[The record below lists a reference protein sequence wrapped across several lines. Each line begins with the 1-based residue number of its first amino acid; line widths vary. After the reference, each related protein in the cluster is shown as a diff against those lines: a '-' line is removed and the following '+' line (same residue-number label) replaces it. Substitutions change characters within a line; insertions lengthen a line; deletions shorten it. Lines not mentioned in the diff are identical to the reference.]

1 MLFELGK
8 LKKIEKKE
16 EEIEKFSP
24 GPAGQMCQTAG
35 SMLQL
40 ADGEKV
46 KLWSKIVLWNIE
58 RVEYLAFVKVG
69 SLDLQKRMNIRKS

>member
-46 KLWSKIVLWNIE
+46 KLWSKIVL
-58 RVEYLAFVKVG
+58 
-69 SLDLQKRMNIRKS
+69 